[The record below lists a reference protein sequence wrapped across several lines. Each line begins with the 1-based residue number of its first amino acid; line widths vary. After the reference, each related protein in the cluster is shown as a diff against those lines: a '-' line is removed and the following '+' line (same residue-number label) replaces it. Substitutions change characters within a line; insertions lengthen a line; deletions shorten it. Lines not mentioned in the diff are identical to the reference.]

1 MISLTDEQDIKAAFN
16 LCFMKH
22 KIIDSEEEIQ
32 KLEDTKLKSLGQTSK
47 YPNAEAKPSAQEIRK
62 KEEFTVNL
70 QLGLKRKAV
79 QVEAMYVAQAAK
91 PHEGLFYGNY
101 TPPNLPPVP
110 SLHQFI
116 GICSEPFE
124 KQLTPSDVRD
134 GQSRLAMSKEY
145 VQKRLMPLLNENED
159 LNEGIDVMTYDL
171 AGKEYPM
178 KFRTWVSKI
187 HVLTA
192 GWKAFRKDHKLVE
205 NQHWVT
211 VWMFRNIATG
221 KLCFVI
227 EVRKLPVFDAIK
239 RRRTRQN

>member
-62 KEEFTVNL
+62 KEEYTVNL

-91 PHEGLFYGNY
+91 PHEVEASYEQRVRAKA
-101 TPPNLPPVP
+101 PN
-110 SLHQFI
+110 
-116 GICSEPFE
+116 
-124 KQLTPSDVRD
+124 
-134 GQSRLAMSKEY
+134 A
-145 VQKRLMPLLNENED
+145 NENED